1 MIMDYRKYIVL
12 GVLFVL
18 PITVY
23 LFFASGVNNFAK
35 LPVLNQA
42 VSDLEGFRTMDSTEV
57 TFKDHITVLGFYGAN
72 VAGQKAGAFNLA
84 HKIYKKNYQF
94 DDFQFVMLT
103 QEWQQEEVAEV
114 INLLKQIA
122 DPVHFKFAFGSA
134 DRINSVYESLGT
146 LGALDSS
153 NATSYVY
160 IIDKEGQLRGRT
172 SDGEMTLVYGYDAN
186 DYAVVNNEMNDDIK
200 IVLAEY
206 RLALKKYKSARA
218 R

>member
-1 MIMDYRKYIVL
+1 MGKTRQNANQAS
-12 GVLFVL
+12 GNNLFVDIDTNRVGVGTTIPSTL
-18 PITVY
+18 SQISSVLYICLSQISFHCLLDTIT
-23 LFFASGVNNFAK
+23 F
-35 LPVLNQA
+35 
-42 VSDLEGFRTMDSTEV
+42 
-57 TFKDHITVLGFYGAN
+57 
-72 VAGQKAGAFNLA
+72 
-84 HKIYKKNYQF
+84 
-94 DDFQFVMLT
+94 
-103 QEWQQEEVAEV
+103 
-114 INLLKQIA
+114 
-122 DPVHFKFAFGSA
+122 FKFAFGSA

-146 LGALDSS
+146 LGALDTS

-160 IIDKEGQLRGRT
+160 IIDKEWQLRGRT

>member
-1 MIMDYRKYIVL
+1 MNLSFNQFIYSNLDLDIVGTKL
-12 GVLFVL
+12 SSIDIILCISLFQISFHCL
-18 PITVY
+18 LDTIT
-23 LFFASGVNNFAK
+23 F
-35 LPVLNQA
+35 
-42 VSDLEGFRTMDSTEV
+42 
-57 TFKDHITVLGFYGAN
+57 
-72 VAGQKAGAFNLA
+72 
-84 HKIYKKNYQF
+84 
-94 DDFQFVMLT
+94 
-103 QEWQQEEVAEV
+103 
-114 INLLKQIA
+114 
-122 DPVHFKFAFGSA
+122 FKFAFGSA